1 MLKNIIIFEER
12 LIQVPIFFTQSDE
25 QYSTLKYTLK
35 CMGFNLSSQ
44 LYQDFLIPI
53 IEKKKSIVK
62 VLNEIVKKKI
72 PCEVL
77 IPIRDLLIIG
87 TSRVLRI

>member
-1 MLKNIIIFEER
+1 MLKNITIFGGIQPLNFFSQNEEDHSALNDVLR
-12 LIQVPIFFTQSDE
+12 
-25 QYSTLKYTLK
+25 

-53 IEKKKSIVK
+53 IEKKKNIVK